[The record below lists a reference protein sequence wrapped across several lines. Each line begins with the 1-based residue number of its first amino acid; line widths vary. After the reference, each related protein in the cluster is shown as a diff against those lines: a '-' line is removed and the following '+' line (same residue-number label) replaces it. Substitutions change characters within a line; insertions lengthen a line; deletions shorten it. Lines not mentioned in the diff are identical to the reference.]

1 MVAYP
6 KNDVGKP
13 LPMEPDPEAE
23 EDEDDEVSPARIGAY
38 RSRADLSTV
47 LLSRVG

>member
-1 MVAYP
+1 MAYP

-23 EDEDDEVSPARIGAY
+23 EDEDDEVSPARIGAC